1 MLVKFLIKTTFSIK
15 TVSIKTVSIKTFSI
29 ETVRSHKALGLI
41 IQNNLKWNEQ
51 ISSVV
56 AKASKR
62 LHILRVL
69 SRGGV
74 PASDLTKIYYALI
87 RPVLECCCPVW
98 SNSIPT
104 CLSDELERV
113 RKRAMRIIYPD
124 QLYDKALQLANCKR
138 LTERRNEICMRTLK
152 KIVEEE
158 GGPLTE
164 HVTLTRAL
172 THRHFIRNF
181 NNLSLYIQ
189 YVGLSVLKIVFF
201 QVR

>member
-1 MLVKFLIKTTFSIK
+1 MVIGNHT
-15 TVSIKTVSIKTFSI
+15 I
-29 ETVRSHKALGLI
+29 ETVRSRKVLGLI
-41 IQNNLKWNEQ
+41 IQDNLKWDEQ
-51 ISSVV
+51 ICSVV

-87 RPVLECCCPVW
+87 RPVLEYCCPVW

-113 RKRAMRIIYPD
+113 QRDLCALSTQISH
-124 QLYDKALQLANCKR
+124 DKALQLANCKR
-138 LTERRNEICMRTLK
+138 LTERRIEICMRTLK

-164 HVTLTRAL
+164 HLTLTRAL
-172 THRHFIRNF
+172 THRHFIWNF
-181 NNLSLYIQ
+181 NNLSLYICRT
-189 YVGLSVLKIVFF
+189 YRFKNSFFPSSIVHFNRSLSN
-201 QVR
+201 R